1 METTDLARRR
11 ILVVEDEAML
21 ALDIIDQVEQHNG
34 VVIGPVASLQA
45 GLRALDEHKPDACI
59 LNIRLG
65 PDMVYALADRL
76 LDAKIP
82 FIFASGEQRA
92 DIPSRFI
99 GVPLHGKP
107 VDMVKAAV
115 GLINHGDTRAGT

>member
-1 METTDLARRR
+1 MEITDLAGRK
-11 ILVVEDEAML
+11 ILVVEDEAIL
-21 ALDIIDQVEQHNG
+21 ALDIVDQVEQHNG

-45 GLRALDEHKPDACI
+45 GLRALDQHKPDACI

-65 PDMVYALADRL
+65 PDKVYALADRL

-92 DIPSRFI
+92 DIPSRFM
-99 GVPLHGKP
+99 GVPLHSKP

-115 GLINHGDTRAGT
+115 GLINHGDTRAEI

>member
-34 VVIGPVASLQA
+34 VVIGPVASLDA
-45 GLRALDEHKPDACI
+45 GIEALAKHKPDACI

-65 PDMVYALADRL
+65 PDMAYDLADKL

-82 FIFASGEQRA
+82 FIFASGEHRA
-92 DIPSRFI
+92 DIPSRFR

-115 GLINHGDTRAGT
+115 GLINHGDTMAGT